1 MAKKYF
7 YMVVEHNYYNNEL
20 QFDTLNACSRFDS
33 NKLYTNVS
41 AALNVVS
48 EIIANYKAKNPQADL
63 KFYVGDNDTNYTHMV
78 SQMNYNNDKS
88 RIVILV
94 KKMKVV

>member
-7 YMVVEHNYYNNEL
+7 YMVGEHKFCNNML
-20 QFDTLNACSRFDS
+20 QIDTLSSCSRFDS
-33 NKLYTNVS
+33 NKIYGSVS
-41 AALNVVS
+41 KALDVVS
-48 EIIANYKAKNPQADL
+48 EIIADYKTKNPTADL

-78 SQMNYNNDKS
+78 SQMNYNSDKS

-94 KKMKVV
+94 KKMKLM

>member
-20 QFDTLNACSRFDS
+20 QFDTLSACSRFDS
-33 NKLYTNVS
+33 NKLYPNVS

-48 EIIANYKAKNPQADL
+48 EIVADYKVKNPQADL

-78 SQMNYNNDKS
+78 SQMNYNKDKS

>member
-7 YMVVEHNYYNNEL
+7 YMVVEHRFYNNML
-20 QFDTLNACSRFDS
+20 QFDTLSSFSPFDS
-33 NKLYTNVS
+33 NKIYGSVS
-41 AALNVVS
+41 KALDVVS
-48 EIIANYKAKNPQADL
+48 EIIADYKTKNPTADL

-94 KKMKVV
+94 KKMTLM

>member
-7 YMVVEHNYYNNEL
+7 YMVVEHNFYNNEL

-33 NKLYTNVS
+33 NKIYGSVS
-41 AALNVVS
+41 KALDVVS
-48 EIIANYKAKNPQADL
+48 EIIADYKTKNPQADL

-78 SQMNYNNDKS
+78 SQMNYNSDKS

-94 KKMKVV
+94 KKMTLM